1 MGTRSL
7 TTFIETY
14 KDDKGKKKK
23 SEIVTMYRQYDGYP
37 EGHGQELAEFL
48 AGGELV
54 NGIGLGDKVVFN
66 GMGCLAAQVVAH
78 FKDGAGGFYLQRAN
92 KDSWEEYR
100 YHIIGDFDTK
110 EITIK
115 VMEVGYVNSKGDYV
129 NKTRTIFEGTPTE
142 MVTWIKELN
151 EENA

>member
-1 MGTRSL
+1 
-7 TTFIETY
+7 
-14 KDDKGKKKK
+14 
-23 SEIVTMYRQYDGYP
+23 
-37 EGHGQELAEFL
+37 
-48 AGGELV
+48 
-54 NGIGLGDKVVFN
+54 
-66 GMGCLAAQVVAH
+66 MGCLAAQVVAH